1 MKLIHESLIL
11 GSVALDTI
19 ETKYGKAEN
28 LLGGSAMYATIA
40 SGLYGDAIPVGIVGD
55 DFPKDGLGIFKKF
68 SKNLKDLDQQPGGTF
83 KWGGKYHE
91 HGDDR
96 DTLFTDLGVFE
107 NFNPSIHTSN
117 KNASW
122 LFLANIHPSLQ
133 LSVFEQCTNSPLVVT
148 DTMNLWID
156 IASKELLD
164 VMKKVD
170 IVVLNDGEIKLLADD
185 SNLVRA
191 GNKVRGMM
199 NGGILIIKKGE
210 HGVLAIHPDG
220 LIALPA
226 YPTETVVDPTGCGDT
241 FAGTL
246 ASRLALGSGKVSLNE
261 LKFALIH
268 ATVTASFTLQS
279 FGVNALNQ
287 LEEED
292 YTGRIESYMEMTGT
306 GK

>member
-28 LLGGSAMYATIA
+28 LLGGSATYATIA
-40 SGLYGDAIPVGIVGD
+40 AGLYGDAIPVGIVGD
-55 DFPKDGLGIFKKF
+55 DFPKDGLDIFEKF

-91 HGDDR
+91 NGDDR

-133 LSVFEQCTNSPLVVT
+133 LSVLEQCTNAPLVVT

-156 IASKELLD
+156 STPEELKKIISKTNILLINESELHLLTKEQNVDKSIKEVLSMGPENVIVKFGSKGAKCFSENENIA
-164 VMKKVD
+164 VGVYPVKKV
-170 IVVLNDGEIKLLADD
+170 I
-185 SNLVRA
+185 
-191 GNKVRGMM
+191 
-199 NGGILIIKKGE
+199 
-210 HGVLAIHPDG
+210 
-220 LIALPA
+220 
-226 YPTETVVDPTGCGDT
+226 DPTGAGDV
-241 FAGTL
+241 FGGGFISGLADGLSIKEAMLRGSAL
-246 ASRLALGSGKVSLNE
+246 ASFCIE
-261 LKFALIH
+261 D
-268 ATVTASFTLQS
+268 
-279 FGVNALNQ
+279 FGVKKLLNVSVNEVDNRIQ
-287 LEEED
+287 L
-292 YTGRIESYMEMTGT
+292 IN
-306 GK
+306 

>member
-28 LLGGSAMYATIA
+28 LLGGSATYATIA
-40 SGLYGDAIPVGIVGD
+40 AGLYGDAIPVGIVGD
-55 DFPKDGLGIFKKF
+55 DFPKDGLDIFEKF

-91 HGDDR
+91 NGDDR

-133 LSVFEQCTNSPLVVT
+133 LSVLEQCTNAPLVVT

-156 IASKELLD
+156 STPEELKKIISKTNILLINESELYLLTKEQNVDKSIKEVLSMGPEKVIAKFGSKGAKCFSENENIA
-164 VMKKVD
+164 V
-170 IVVLNDGEIKLLADD
+170 
-185 SNLVRA
+185 
-191 GNKVRGMM
+191 
-199 NGGILIIKKGE
+199 
-210 HGVLAIHPDG
+210 GV
-220 LIALPA
+220 
-226 YPTETVVDPTGCGDT
+226 YPVKNVIDPTGAGDV
-241 FAGTL
+241 FGGGFISGLVDGLSIKEAMLRGSAL
-246 ASRLALGSGKVSLNE
+246 ASFCIE
-261 LKFALIH
+261 D
-268 ATVTASFTLQS
+268 
-279 FGVNALNQ
+279 FGVKKLLNVSVNEVDNRIQ
-287 LEEED
+287 L
-292 YTGRIESYMEMTGT
+292 IN
-306 GK
+306 

>member
-28 LLGGSAMYATIA
+28 LLGGSATYATIA
-40 SGLYGDAIPVGIVGD
+40 AGLYGDAIPVGIVGD
-55 DFPKDGLGIFKKF
+55 DFPKDGLDIFEKF

-91 HGDDR
+91 NGDDR

-133 LSVFEQCTNSPLVVT
+133 LSVLEQCTNAPLVVT

-156 IASKELLD
+156 STPEELKKIISKTNILLINESELHLLTKEQNVDKSIKEVLSMGPEKVIVKFGSKGAKCFSENENIA
-164 VMKKVD
+164 VGVYPVKKV
-170 IVVLNDGEIKLLADD
+170 I
-185 SNLVRA
+185 
-191 GNKVRGMM
+191 
-199 NGGILIIKKGE
+199 
-210 HGVLAIHPDG
+210 
-220 LIALPA
+220 
-226 YPTETVVDPTGCGDT
+226 DPTGAGDVFGGGFISGLVDGLST
-241 FAGTL
+241 KEAMLRASAL
-246 ASRLALGSGKVSLNE
+246 ASFCIE
-261 LKFALIH
+261 D
-268 ATVTASFTLQS
+268 
-279 FGVNALNQ
+279 FGVKKLLNVSVNEVDNRIQ
-287 LEEED
+287 L
-292 YTGRIESYMEMTGT
+292 IN
-306 GK
+306 

>member
-28 LLGGSAMYATIA
+28 LLGGSATYATIA
-40 SGLYGDAIPVGIVGD
+40 AGLYGDAIPVGIVGD
-55 DFPKDGLGIFKKF
+55 DFPKDGLDIFEKF

-91 HGDDR
+91 NGDDR

-133 LSVFEQCTNSPLVVT
+133 LSVLEQCTNAPLVVT

-156 IASKELLD
+156 STPEELKKIISKTNILLINESELHLLTKEQNLDKSIKEVLSMGPEKVIVKFGSKGAKCFSENENIA
-164 VMKKVD
+164 VGVYPVKKV
-170 IVVLNDGEIKLLADD
+170 I
-185 SNLVRA
+185 
-191 GNKVRGMM
+191 
-199 NGGILIIKKGE
+199 
-210 HGVLAIHPDG
+210 
-220 LIALPA
+220 
-226 YPTETVVDPTGCGDT
+226 DPTGAGDV
-241 FAGTL
+241 FGGGFISGLVDGLSIKEAMLRGSAL
-246 ASRLALGSGKVSLNE
+246 ASFCIE
-261 LKFALIH
+261 D
-268 ATVTASFTLQS
+268 
-279 FGVNALNQ
+279 FGVKKLLNVSVNEVDNRIQ
-287 LEEED
+287 L
-292 YTGRIESYMEMTGT
+292 IN
-306 GK
+306 

>member
-28 LLGGSAMYATIA
+28 LLGGSATYATIA
-40 SGLYGDAIPVGIVGD
+40 AGLYGDAIPVGIVGD
-55 DFPKDGLGIFKKF
+55 DFPKDGLDIFEKF

-91 HGDDR
+91 NGDDR

-133 LSVFEQCTNSPLVVT
+133 LSVLEQCTNSPLVVT

-156 IASKELLD
+156 STPKELRKIISKTNILLINESELHLLTKEQNVD
-164 VMKKVD
+164 KSIKKVSSMGPEKV
-170 IVVLNDGEIKLLADD
+170 IVKFGSKGAKCFSENENIAVGVYPVK
-185 SNLVRA
+185 
-191 GNKVRGMM
+191 KV
-199 NGGILIIKKGE
+199 I
-210 HGVLAIHPDG
+210 
-220 LIALPA
+220 
-226 YPTETVVDPTGCGDT
+226 DPTGAGDVFGGGFISGLVEGLST
-241 FAGTL
+241 KDAMLRGSAL
-246 ASRLALGSGKVSLNE
+246 ASFCIE
-261 LKFALIH
+261 D
-268 ATVTASFTLQS
+268 
-279 FGVNALNQ
+279 FGVKKLLNVSINEVDNRIQ
-287 LEEED
+287 LI
-292 YTGRIESYMEMTGT
+292 Y
-306 GK
+306 

>member
-28 LLGGSAMYATIA
+28 LLGGSATYATIA
-40 SGLYGDAIPVGIVGD
+40 AGLYGDAIPVGIVGD
-55 DFPKDGLGIFKKF
+55 DFPKDGLDIFEKF

-91 HGDDR
+91 NGDDR

-133 LSVFEQCTNSPLVVT
+133 LSVLEQCTNAPLVVT

-156 IASKELLD
+156 STPKELRKIISKTNILLINESELHLLTKEQNVD
-164 VMKKVD
+164 KAIKEVLSMGPEKVIVKFGSKGAKCFSENENIAVGVYPVKKV
-170 IVVLNDGEIKLLADD
+170 I
-185 SNLVRA
+185 
-191 GNKVRGMM
+191 
-199 NGGILIIKKGE
+199 
-210 HGVLAIHPDG
+210 
-220 LIALPA
+220 
-226 YPTETVVDPTGCGDT
+226 DPTGAGDV
-241 FAGTL
+241 FGGGFISGLVDGLSIKEAMLRGSAL
-246 ASRLALGSGKVSLNE
+246 ASFCIE
-261 LKFALIH
+261 D
-268 ATVTASFTLQS
+268 
-279 FGVNALNQ
+279 FGVKKLLNVSVNEVDNRIQ
-287 LEEED
+287 L
-292 YTGRIESYMEMTGT
+292 IN
-306 GK
+306 

>member
-28 LLGGSAMYATIA
+28 LLGGSATYATIA
-40 SGLYGDAIPVGIVGD
+40 AGLYGDAIPVGIVGD
-55 DFPKDGLGIFKKF
+55 DFPKDGLDIFEKF

-91 HGDDR
+91 NGDDR

-133 LSVFEQCTNSPLVVT
+133 LSVLEQCTNAPLVVT

-156 IASKELLD
+156 STPKELTKIISKTNILLINESELHLLTKEQNVD
-164 VMKKVD
+164 KSIKEVLSMGPEKVIVKFGSKGAKCFSENENIAVGVYPVKKV
-170 IVVLNDGEIKLLADD
+170 I
-185 SNLVRA
+185 
-191 GNKVRGMM
+191 
-199 NGGILIIKKGE
+199 
-210 HGVLAIHPDG
+210 
-220 LIALPA
+220 
-226 YPTETVVDPTGCGDT
+226 DPTGAGDV
-241 FAGTL
+241 FGGGFISGLVDGLSIKEAMLRGSAL
-246 ASRLALGSGKVSLNE
+246 ASFCIE
-261 LKFALIH
+261 D
-268 ATVTASFTLQS
+268 
-279 FGVNALNQ
+279 FGVKKLLNVSVNEVDNRIQ
-287 LEEED
+287 L
-292 YTGRIESYMEMTGT
+292 IN
-306 GK
+306 

>member
-28 LLGGSAMYATIA
+28 LLGGSATYATIA
-40 SGLYGDAIPVGIVGD
+40 AGLYGDAIPVGIVGD
-55 DFPKDGLGIFKKF
+55 DFPKDGLDIFEKF

-91 HGDDR
+91 NGDDR

-133 LSVFEQCTNSPLVVT
+133 LSVLEQCTNAPLVVT

-156 IASKELLD
+156 STPEELKKIISKTNILLINESELHLLTKEQNVDKSAKEVLSMGPEKVIVKFGSKGAKCFSENENIA
-164 VMKKVD
+164 VGVYPVKKV
-170 IVVLNDGEIKLLADD
+170 I
-185 SNLVRA
+185 
-191 GNKVRGMM
+191 
-199 NGGILIIKKGE
+199 
-210 HGVLAIHPDG
+210 
-220 LIALPA
+220 
-226 YPTETVVDPTGCGDT
+226 DPTGAGDV
-241 FAGTL
+241 FGGGFISGLVDGLSIKEAMLRGSAL
-246 ASRLALGSGKVSLNE
+246 ASFCIE
-261 LKFALIH
+261 D
-268 ATVTASFTLQS
+268 
-279 FGVNALNQ
+279 FGVKKLLNVSVNEVDNRIQ
-287 LEEED
+287 L
-292 YTGRIESYMEMTGT
+292 IN
-306 GK
+306 

>member
-28 LLGGSAMYATIA
+28 LLGGSATYATIA
-40 SGLYGDAIPVGIVGD
+40 AGLYGDAIPVGIVGD
-55 DFPKDGLGIFKKF
+55 DFPKDGLDIFEKF

-91 HGDDR
+91 NGDDR

-133 LSVFEQCTNSPLVVT
+133 LSVLEQCTNAPLVVT

-156 IASKELLD
+156 STPEELKKIISKTNILLINESELHLLTKEQN
-164 VMKKVD
+164 VAKSIKKVLSMGPEKV
-170 IVVLNDGEIKLLADD
+170 IVKFGSKGAKCFSENENIAVGVYPVK
-185 SNLVRA
+185 
-191 GNKVRGMM
+191 KV
-199 NGGILIIKKGE
+199 I
-210 HGVLAIHPDG
+210 
-220 LIALPA
+220 
-226 YPTETVVDPTGCGDT
+226 DPTGAGDV
-241 FAGTL
+241 FGGGFISGLVDGLSIKEAMLRGSAL
-246 ASRLALGSGKVSLNE
+246 ASFCIE
-261 LKFALIH
+261 D
-268 ATVTASFTLQS
+268 
-279 FGVNALNQ
+279 FGVKKLLNVSVNEVDNRIQ
-287 LEEED
+287 L
-292 YTGRIESYMEMTGT
+292 IN
-306 GK
+306 

>member
-28 LLGGSAMYATIA
+28 LLGGSATYATIA
-40 SGLYGDAIPVGIVGD
+40 AGLYGDAIPVGIVGD
-55 DFPKDGLGIFKKF
+55 DFPKDGLDIFEKF

-91 HGDDR
+91 NGDDR

-133 LSVFEQCTNSPLVVT
+133 LSVLEQCTNAPLVVT

-156 IASKELLD
+156 STPEELKKIISKTNILLINESELHLLTKEQNVDKSIKEVLSMGPEKVIVKFGSKGAKCFSENENIA
-164 VMKKVD
+164 VGVYPIKKV
-170 IVVLNDGEIKLLADD
+170 I
-185 SNLVRA
+185 
-191 GNKVRGMM
+191 
-199 NGGILIIKKGE
+199 
-210 HGVLAIHPDG
+210 
-220 LIALPA
+220 
-226 YPTETVVDPTGCGDT
+226 DPTGAGDV
-241 FAGTL
+241 FGGGFISGLVDGLSIKEAMLRGSAL
-246 ASRLALGSGKVSLNE
+246 ASFCIE
-261 LKFALIH
+261 D
-268 ATVTASFTLQS
+268 
-279 FGVNALNQ
+279 FGVKKLLNISVNEVDNRIQ
-287 LEEED
+287 L
-292 YTGRIESYMEMTGT
+292 IN
-306 GK
+306 

>member
-28 LLGGSAMYATIA
+28 LLGGSATYATIA
-40 SGLYGDAIPVGIVGD
+40 AGLYGDAIPVGIVGD
-55 DFPKDGLGIFKKF
+55 DFPKDGLDIFEKF

-91 HGDDR
+91 NGDDR

-133 LSVFEQCTNSPLVVT
+133 LSVLEQCTNAPLVVT

-156 IASKELLD
+156 STPEELKKIISKTNILLINESELHLLTKEQNVDKSIKEVLSMGPEKVIVKFGSKGAKCFSENENIA
-164 VMKKVD
+164 VGVYPVKKV
-170 IVVLNDGEIKLLADD
+170 I
-185 SNLVRA
+185 
-191 GNKVRGMM
+191 
-199 NGGILIIKKGE
+199 
-210 HGVLAIHPDG
+210 
-220 LIALPA
+220 
-226 YPTETVVDPTGCGDT
+226 DPTGAGDV
-241 FAGTL
+241 FGGGFISGLVDGLSIKEAMLRGSAL
-246 ASRLALGSGKVSLNE
+246 ASFCIE
-261 LKFALIH
+261 D
-268 ATVTASFTLQS
+268 
-279 FGVNALNQ
+279 FGVKKLLNVSVNDVDNRIQ
-287 LEEED
+287 L
-292 YTGRIESYMEMTGT
+292 IN
-306 GK
+306 

>member
-28 LLGGSAMYATIA
+28 LLGGSATYATIA
-40 SGLYGDAIPVGIVGD
+40 AGLYGDAIPVGIVGD
-55 DFPKDGLGIFKKF
+55 DFPKDGLDIFEKF

-91 HGDDR
+91 NGDDR

-133 LSVFEQCTNSPLVVT
+133 LSVLEQCTNSPLVVT

-156 IASKELLD
+156 STPEELKKIISKTNILLINESELHLLTKEQNVDKSIKEVLSMGPEKVIVKFGSKGAKCFSENENIA
-164 VMKKVD
+164 VGVYPVKKV
-170 IVVLNDGEIKLLADD
+170 I
-185 SNLVRA
+185 
-191 GNKVRGMM
+191 
-199 NGGILIIKKGE
+199 
-210 HGVLAIHPDG
+210 
-220 LIALPA
+220 
-226 YPTETVVDPTGCGDT
+226 DPTGAGDV
-241 FAGTL
+241 FGGGFISGLVDGLSIKEAMLRGSAL
-246 ASRLALGSGKVSLNE
+246 ASFCIE
-261 LKFALIH
+261 D
-268 ATVTASFTLQS
+268 
-279 FGVNALNQ
+279 FGVKKLLNISVNEVDNRIQ
-287 LEEED
+287 L
-292 YTGRIESYMEMTGT
+292 IN
-306 GK
+306 

>member
-28 LLGGSAMYATIA
+28 LLGGSATYATIA
-40 SGLYGDAIPVGIVGD
+40 AGLYGDAIPVGIVGD
-55 DFPKDGLGIFKKF
+55 DFPKDGLDIFEKF

-91 HGDDR
+91 NGDDR

-133 LSVFEQCTNSPLVVT
+133 LSILEQCTNAPLVVT

-156 IASKELLD
+156 STPIELRKIISKTNILLINESELHMLTKEQNVD
-164 VMKKVD
+164 KSIKKVLSMGPEKV
-170 IVVLNDGEIKLLADD
+170 IVKFGSKGAKCFSENENIAVGVYPVK
-185 SNLVRA
+185 
-191 GNKVRGMM
+191 KV
-199 NGGILIIKKGE
+199 I
-210 HGVLAIHPDG
+210 
-220 LIALPA
+220 
-226 YPTETVVDPTGCGDT
+226 DPTGAGDV
-241 FAGTL
+241 FGGGFISGLVDGLSIKEAMLRGSAL
-246 ASRLALGSGKVSLNE
+246 ASFCIE
-261 LKFALIH
+261 D
-268 ATVTASFTLQS
+268 
-279 FGVNALNQ
+279 FGVKKLLNVSINEVDNRIQ
-287 LEEED
+287 L
-292 YTGRIESYMEMTGT
+292 IN
-306 GK
+306 

>member
-28 LLGGSAMYATIA
+28 LLGGSATYATIA
-40 SGLYGDAIPVGIVGD
+40 AGLYGDAIPVGIVGD
-55 DFPKDGLGIFKKF
+55 DFPKDGLDIFEKF

-91 HGDDR
+91 NGDDR

-133 LSVFEQCTNSPLVVT
+133 LSVLEQCTNAPLVVT

-156 IASKELLD
+156 STPEELKKIISKTNILLINESELHLLTKEQNVD
-164 VMKKVD
+164 KSIKEVLSMGPEKVIVKFGSKGAKCFSENENISVGVYPVKKV
-170 IVVLNDGEIKLLADD
+170 I
-185 SNLVRA
+185 
-191 GNKVRGMM
+191 
-199 NGGILIIKKGE
+199 
-210 HGVLAIHPDG
+210 
-220 LIALPA
+220 
-226 YPTETVVDPTGCGDT
+226 DPTGAGDV
-241 FAGTL
+241 FGGGFISGLVDGLSIKEAMLRGSAL
-246 ASRLALGSGKVSLNE
+246 ASFCIE
-261 LKFALIH
+261 D
-268 ATVTASFTLQS
+268 
-279 FGVNALNQ
+279 FGVKKLLNVSVNEVDNRIQ
-287 LEEED
+287 L
-292 YTGRIESYMEMTGT
+292 IN
-306 GK
+306 

>member
-28 LLGGSAMYATIA
+28 LLGGSATYATIA
-40 SGLYGDAIPVGIVGD
+40 AGLYGDAIPVGIVGD
-55 DFPKDGLGIFKKF
+55 DFPKDGLDIFEKF

-91 HGDDR
+91 NGDDR

-133 LSVFEQCTNSPLVVT
+133 LSVLEQCTNAPLVVT

-156 IASKELLD
+156 STPEELKKIISKTNILLINESELHLLTKEQNVDKSIKEVLSMGPEKVIVKFGSKGAKCFSENENIA
-164 VMKKVD
+164 VGVYPVKKV
-170 IVVLNDGEIKLLADD
+170 I
-185 SNLVRA
+185 
-191 GNKVRGMM
+191 
-199 NGGILIIKKGE
+199 
-210 HGVLAIHPDG
+210 
-220 LIALPA
+220 
-226 YPTETVVDPTGCGDT
+226 DPTGAGDV
-241 FAGTL
+241 FGGGFISGLVDGLSIKEAMLRGSAL
-246 ASRLALGSGKVSLNE
+246 ASFCIE
-261 LKFALIH
+261 D
-268 ATVTASFTLQS
+268 
-279 FGVNALNQ
+279 FGVKKLLNVSVNEVDNRIQ
-287 LEEED
+287 L
-292 YTGRIESYMEMTGT
+292 IN
-306 GK
+306 

>member
-28 LLGGSAMYATIA
+28 LLGGSATYATIA
-40 SGLYGDAIPVGIVGD
+40 AGLYGDAIPVGIVGD
-55 DFPKDGLGIFKKF
+55 DFPKDGLDIFEKF

-91 HGDDR
+91 NGDDR

-133 LSVFEQCTNSPLVVT
+133 LSVLEQCTNAPLVVT

-156 IASKELLD
+156 STPEELKKIISKTNILLINESELHLLTKEQNVDKSIKEVLSMGPEKVIVKFGSKGAKCFSENENIA
-164 VMKKVD
+164 VGVYPIKKV
-170 IVVLNDGEIKLLADD
+170 I
-185 SNLVRA
+185 
-191 GNKVRGMM
+191 
-199 NGGILIIKKGE
+199 
-210 HGVLAIHPDG
+210 
-220 LIALPA
+220 
-226 YPTETVVDPTGCGDT
+226 DPTGAGDV
-241 FAGTL
+241 FGGGFISGLVDGLSIKEAMLRGSAL
-246 ASRLALGSGKVSLNE
+246 ASFCIE
-261 LKFALIH
+261 D
-268 ATVTASFTLQS
+268 
-279 FGVNALNQ
+279 FGVKKLLNVSVNEVDNRIQ
-287 LEEED
+287 L
-292 YTGRIESYMEMTGT
+292 IN
-306 GK
+306 

>member
-28 LLGGSAMYATIA
+28 LLGGSATYATIA
-40 SGLYGDAIPVGIVGD
+40 AGLYGDAIPVGIVGD
-55 DFPKDGLGIFKKF
+55 DFPKDGLHIFEKF

-91 HGDDR
+91 NGDDR

-133 LSVFEQCTNSPLVVT
+133 LSVLEQCTNAPLVVT

-156 IASKELLD
+156 STPEELKKIISKTNILLINESELHLLTKEQNVDKSIKEVLSMGPEKVIVKFGSKGAKCFSENENIA
-164 VMKKVD
+164 VGVYPVKKV
-170 IVVLNDGEIKLLADD
+170 I
-185 SNLVRA
+185 
-191 GNKVRGMM
+191 
-199 NGGILIIKKGE
+199 
-210 HGVLAIHPDG
+210 
-220 LIALPA
+220 
-226 YPTETVVDPTGCGDT
+226 DPTGAGDV
-241 FAGTL
+241 FGGGFISGLVDGLSIKEAMLRGSAL
-246 ASRLALGSGKVSLNE
+246 ASFCIE
-261 LKFALIH
+261 D
-268 ATVTASFTLQS
+268 
-279 FGVNALNQ
+279 FGVKKLLNVSVNEVDNRIQ
-287 LEEED
+287 L
-292 YTGRIESYMEMTGT
+292 IN
-306 GK
+306 

>member
-28 LLGGSAMYATIA
+28 LLGGSATYATIA
-40 SGLYGDAIPVGIVGD
+40 AGLYGDAIPVGIVGD
-55 DFPKDGLGIFKKF
+55 DFPKDGLDIFEKF

-91 HGDDR
+91 NGDDR

-133 LSVFEQCTNSPLVVT
+133 LSVLEQCTNAPLVVT

-156 IASKELLD
+156 STPRELKKIISKTNILLINESELHLLTKELNVDKSIKEVLSMGPEK
-164 VMKKVD
+164 VIVKFGSKGAKCFSENENIAVGVYPVKKV
-170 IVVLNDGEIKLLADD
+170 I
-185 SNLVRA
+185 
-191 GNKVRGMM
+191 
-199 NGGILIIKKGE
+199 
-210 HGVLAIHPDG
+210 
-220 LIALPA
+220 
-226 YPTETVVDPTGCGDT
+226 DPTGAGDV
-241 FAGTL
+241 FGGGFISGLVDGLSIKEAMLRGSAL
-246 ASRLALGSGKVSLNE
+246 ASFCIE
-261 LKFALIH
+261 D
-268 ATVTASFTLQS
+268 
-279 FGVNALNQ
+279 FGVKKLLNISVNEVDNRIQ
-287 LEEED
+287 L
-292 YTGRIESYMEMTGT
+292 IN
-306 GK
+306 

>member
-28 LLGGSAMYATIA
+28 LLGGSATYATIA
-40 SGLYGDAIPVGIVGD
+40 AGLYGDAIPVGIVGD
-55 DFPKDGLGIFKKF
+55 DFPKDGLDIFEKF

-91 HGDDR
+91 NGDDR

-133 LSVFEQCTNSPLVVT
+133 LSVLEQCTNAPLVVT

-156 IASKELLD
+156 STPEELKKIISKTNILLINESELHLLTKEQNVDRSVKEVLSMGPEKVIVKFGSKGAKCFSENENIA
-164 VMKKVD
+164 VGVYPVKKV
-170 IVVLNDGEIKLLADD
+170 I
-185 SNLVRA
+185 
-191 GNKVRGMM
+191 
-199 NGGILIIKKGE
+199 
-210 HGVLAIHPDG
+210 
-220 LIALPA
+220 
-226 YPTETVVDPTGCGDT
+226 DPTGAGDV
-241 FAGTL
+241 FGGGFISGLVDGLSIKEAMLRGSAL
-246 ASRLALGSGKVSLNE
+246 ASFCIE
-261 LKFALIH
+261 D
-268 ATVTASFTLQS
+268 
-279 FGVNALNQ
+279 FGVKKLLNVSVNEVDNRIQ
-287 LEEED
+287 L
-292 YTGRIESYMEMTGT
+292 IN
-306 GK
+306 

>member
-28 LLGGSAMYATIA
+28 LLGGSATYATIA
-40 SGLYGDAIPVGIVGD
+40 AGLYGDAIPVGIVGD
-55 DFPKDGLGIFKKF
+55 DFPKDGLDIFEKF

-91 HGDDR
+91 NGDDR

-133 LSVFEQCTNSPLVVT
+133 LSVLEQCTNAPLVVT

-156 IASKELLD
+156 STPEELKKIISKTNILLINESELHLLTKEQNVDRSAKEVLSMGPEKVIVKFGSKGAKCFSENENIA
-164 VMKKVD
+164 VGVYPIKKV
-170 IVVLNDGEIKLLADD
+170 I
-185 SNLVRA
+185 
-191 GNKVRGMM
+191 
-199 NGGILIIKKGE
+199 
-210 HGVLAIHPDG
+210 
-220 LIALPA
+220 
-226 YPTETVVDPTGCGDT
+226 DPTGAGDV
-241 FAGTL
+241 FGGGFISGLVDGLSIKEAMLRGSAL
-246 ASRLALGSGKVSLNE
+246 ASFCIE
-261 LKFALIH
+261 D
-268 ATVTASFTLQS
+268 
-279 FGVNALNQ
+279 FGVKKLLNVSVNEVDNRIQ
-287 LEEED
+287 L
-292 YTGRIESYMEMTGT
+292 IN
-306 GK
+306 

>member
-28 LLGGSAMYATIA
+28 LLGGSATYATIA
-40 SGLYGDAIPVGIVGD
+40 AGLYGDAIPVGIVGD
-55 DFPKDGLGIFKKF
+55 DFPKDGLDIFEKF

-91 HGDDR
+91 NGDDR

-133 LSVFEQCTNSPLVVT
+133 LSVLEQCTNAPLVVT

-156 IASKELLD
+156 STPEELKKIISKTNILLINESELHLLTKEQNVDRSAKEVLSMGPEKVIVKFGSKGAKCFSENENIA
-164 VMKKVD
+164 VGVYPVKKV
-170 IVVLNDGEIKLLADD
+170 I
-185 SNLVRA
+185 
-191 GNKVRGMM
+191 
-199 NGGILIIKKGE
+199 
-210 HGVLAIHPDG
+210 
-220 LIALPA
+220 
-226 YPTETVVDPTGCGDT
+226 DPTGAGDV
-241 FAGTL
+241 FGGGFISGLVDGLSIKEAMLRGSAL
-246 ASRLALGSGKVSLNE
+246 ASFCIE
-261 LKFALIH
+261 D
-268 ATVTASFTLQS
+268 
-279 FGVNALNQ
+279 FGVKKLLNVSVNEVDNRIQ
-287 LEEED
+287 L
-292 YTGRIESYMEMTGT
+292 IN
-306 GK
+306 

>member
-28 LLGGSAMYATIA
+28 LLGGSATYATIA
-40 SGLYGDAIPVGIVGD
+40 AGLYGDAIPVGIVGD
-55 DFPKDGLGIFKKF
+55 DFPKDGLDIFEKF

-91 HGDDR
+91 NGDDR

-133 LSVFEQCTNSPLVVT
+133 LSVLEQCTNAPLVVT

-156 IASKELLD
+156 STPEELKKIISKTNILLINESELHLLTKEKNVDKSINEVLSMGPEKVIVKFGSKGAKCFSENENIA
-164 VMKKVD
+164 VGVYPVKKV
-170 IVVLNDGEIKLLADD
+170 I
-185 SNLVRA
+185 
-191 GNKVRGMM
+191 
-199 NGGILIIKKGE
+199 
-210 HGVLAIHPDG
+210 
-220 LIALPA
+220 
-226 YPTETVVDPTGCGDT
+226 DPTGAGDV
-241 FAGTL
+241 FGGGFISGLVDGLSIKEAMLRGSAL
-246 ASRLALGSGKVSLNE
+246 ASFCIE
-261 LKFALIH
+261 D
-268 ATVTASFTLQS
+268 
-279 FGVNALNQ
+279 FGVKKLLNVSVNEVDNRIQ
-287 LEEED
+287 L
-292 YTGRIESYMEMTGT
+292 IN
-306 GK
+306 

>member
-28 LLGGSAMYATIA
+28 LLGGSATYATIA
-40 SGLYGDAIPVGIVGD
+40 AGLYGDAIPVGIVGD
-55 DFPKDGLGIFKKF
+55 DFPKDGLDIFEKF

-91 HGDDR
+91 NGDDR

-133 LSVFEQCTNSPLVVT
+133 LSVLEQCTNAPLVVT

-156 IASKELLD
+156 STPKELRKIISKTNILLINESELHLLTKEQNVD
-164 VMKKVD
+164 KSIKEVLSMGPEKVIVKFGSKGAKCFSENENIAVGVYPVKKV
-170 IVVLNDGEIKLLADD
+170 I
-185 SNLVRA
+185 
-191 GNKVRGMM
+191 
-199 NGGILIIKKGE
+199 
-210 HGVLAIHPDG
+210 
-220 LIALPA
+220 
-226 YPTETVVDPTGCGDT
+226 DPTGAGDV
-241 FAGTL
+241 FGGGFISGLVDGLSIKEAMLRGSAL
-246 ASRLALGSGKVSLNE
+246 ASFCIE
-261 LKFALIH
+261 D
-268 ATVTASFTLQS
+268 
-279 FGVNALNQ
+279 FGVKKLLNTSVNEVDNRIQ
-287 LEEED
+287 L
-292 YTGRIESYMEMTGT
+292 IN
-306 GK
+306 

>member
-28 LLGGSAMYATIA
+28 LLGGSATYATIA
-40 SGLYGDAIPVGIVGD
+40 AGLYGDAIPVGIVGD
-55 DFPKDGLGIFKKF
+55 DFPKDGLDIFKKF

-91 HGDDR
+91 NGDDR

-133 LSVFEQCTNSPLVVT
+133 LSVLEQCTNAPLVVT

-156 IASKELLD
+156 STPEELKKIISKTNILLINESELHLLTKEQNVDKSIKEVLSMGPEKLIVKFGSKGAKCFSENENIA
-164 VMKKVD
+164 VGVYPVKKV
-170 IVVLNDGEIKLLADD
+170 I
-185 SNLVRA
+185 
-191 GNKVRGMM
+191 
-199 NGGILIIKKGE
+199 
-210 HGVLAIHPDG
+210 
-220 LIALPA
+220 
-226 YPTETVVDPTGCGDT
+226 DPTGAGDV
-241 FAGTL
+241 FGGGFLSGLVDGLSVKEAMLRGSAL
-246 ASRLALGSGKVSLNE
+246 ASFCIE
-261 LKFALIH
+261 D
-268 ATVTASFTLQS
+268 
-279 FGVNALNQ
+279 FGVKKLLNVSVNEVDNRIQ
-287 LEEED
+287 L
-292 YTGRIESYMEMTGT
+292 IN
-306 GK
+306 

>member
-28 LLGGSAMYATIA
+28 LLGGSATYATIA
-40 SGLYGDAIPVGIVGD
+40 AGLYGDAIPVGIVGD
-55 DFPKDGLGIFKKF
+55 DFPKDGLDIFKKF

-91 HGDDR
+91 NGDDR

-133 LSVFEQCTNSPLVVT
+133 LSVLEQCTNAPLVVT

-156 IASKELLD
+156 STPEELKKIISKTNILLINESELHLLTKEQNVDKSIKEVLSMGPEKVIVKFGSKGAKCFSENENIA
-164 VMKKVD
+164 VGVYPVKKV
-170 IVVLNDGEIKLLADD
+170 I
-185 SNLVRA
+185 
-191 GNKVRGMM
+191 
-199 NGGILIIKKGE
+199 
-210 HGVLAIHPDG
+210 
-220 LIALPA
+220 
-226 YPTETVVDPTGCGDT
+226 DPTGAGDV
-241 FAGTL
+241 FGGGFISGLVDGLSIKEAMLRGSAL
-246 ASRLALGSGKVSLNE
+246 ASFCIE
-261 LKFALIH
+261 D
-268 ATVTASFTLQS
+268 
-279 FGVNALNQ
+279 FGVKKLLNVSVNEVDNRIQ
-287 LEEED
+287 L
-292 YTGRIESYMEMTGT
+292 IN
-306 GK
+306 